1 MSAAP
6 ILQLEDVAVT
16 YSQIIPALRG
26 VSLTVPSGAIVA
38 LLGGNGAGKTSTLK
52 AISGLIRAERGEL
65 TSGRIVYRGTAITDA
80 DPWTLAE
87 RGLVQVLEGRRCFA
101 HLSVEENLL
110 LGAFVRR
117 PARSELAAELERIYG
132 IFPRLKERRGALAGY
147 TSGGEQQMVAIGRA
161 LMARPALVLLDEP
174 SMGLAPQ
181 VVEEIF
187 ETIATLNR
195 DDGVSF
201 LLAEQN
207 AAIALRYAQFGYVLE
222 SGRVG
227 KHGKA
232 HVLLELD
239 TLRDAYLGNGAS
251 GARGKQASRSN
262 HDRSSVCRSPAIVTD
277 FAMALTQRG

>member
-6 ILQLEDVAVT
+6 ILQVEEIAVT
-16 YSQIIPALRG
+16 YNQLIAALRG

-38 LLGGNGAGKTSTLK
+38 LLGGNGAGKTTTLK
-52 AISGLIRAERGEL
+52 AVSNLIRAERGEL
-65 TSGRIVYRGTAITDA
+65 TSGRITYRGNATIDV

-101 HLSVEENLL
+101 HLSVDENLR
-110 LGAFVRR
+110 LGAFVRSPSR
-117 PARSELAAELERIYG
+117 ADLEAELERIYG
-132 IFPRLKERRGALAGY
+132 IFPRLRERRKTLAGY
-147 TSGGEQQMVAIGRA
+147 TSGGEQQMLAIGRA

-187 ETIATLNR
+187 ETVAALNR

-207 AAIALRYAQFGYVLE
+207 AAIALRYAQSGYVLE
-222 SGRVG
+222 GGRVVA
-227 KHGKA
+227 HGKA
-232 HVLLELD
+232 DVLLELD
-239 TLRDAYLGNGAS
+239 GLRDAYLGS
-251 GARGKQASRSN
+251 GEQTAEVTGGRRRGSRY
-262 HDRSSVCRSPAIVTD
+262 AT
-277 FAMALTQRG
+277 AAAAAAAAA

>member
-6 ILQLEDVAVT
+6 ILQVDDIAVT
-16 YSQIIPALRG
+16 YSQLIPALRG

-38 LLGGNGAGKTSTLK
+38 LLGGNGAGKTTTLK
-52 AISGLIRAERGEL
+52 AISNLIRAERGEL
-65 TSGRIVYRGTAITDA
+65 TSGRIAYRGDAITDV

-101 HLSVEENLL
+101 HLSVEQNLR

-117 PARSELAAELERIYG
+117 PARADLEADLERIYG
-132 IFPRLKERRGALAGY
+132 TFPRLKERRKALAGY

-161 LMARPALVLLDEP
+161 LMARPSLVLLDEP

-187 ETIATLNR
+187 ETVAALNR

-207 AAIALRYAQFGYVLE
+207 AAIALQYAQSGYVLE
-222 SGRVG
+222 GGRVVA
-227 KHGKA
+227 HGKA
-232 HVLLELD
+232 EALLELD
-239 TLRDAYLGNGAS
+239 TLRDAYLGRGQSATS
-251 GARGKQASRSN
+251 GTRRGSR
-262 HDRSSVCRSPAIVTD
+262 HPVP
-277 FAMALTQRG
+277 

>member
-6 ILQLEDVAVT
+6 ILQVDDIAVT
-16 YSQIIPALRG
+16 YSQLIPALRG

-38 LLGGNGAGKTSTLK
+38 LLGGNGAGKTTTLK
-52 AISGLIRAERGEL
+52 AISNLIRAERGEL
-65 TSGRIVYRGTAITDA
+65 TSGRIAYRGDAITDV

-101 HLSVEENLL
+101 HLSVEENLR

-117 PARSELAAELERIYG
+117 PARADLEADLERIYG
-132 IFPRLKERRGALAGY
+132 TFPRLKERRKALAGY

-161 LMARPALVLLDEP
+161 LMARPSLVLLDEP

-187 ETIATLNR
+187 ETVAALNR

-207 AAIALRYAQFGYVLE
+207 AAIALQYAQSGYVLE
-222 SGRVG
+222 GGRVVA
-227 KHGKA
+227 HGKA
-232 HVLLELD
+232 EALLELD
-239 TLRDAYLGNGAS
+239 TLRDAYLG
-251 GARGKQASRSN
+251 RGQSATGSTRRGSR
-262 HDRSSVCRSPAIVTD
+262 HPAP
-277 FAMALTQRG
+277 

>member
-6 ILQLEDVAVT
+6 ILQVEDVAVT

-65 TSGRIVYRGTAITDA
+65 TSGRIAYRGDPITDA

-117 PARSELAAELERIYG
+117 PARGELAAELERIYG
-132 IFPRLKERRGALAGY
+132 IFPRLKERRAALAGY

-207 AAIALRYAQFGYVLE
+207 AAIALRYAQYGYVLE
-222 SGRVG
+222 SGRVV
-227 KHGKA
+227 KHGQA
-232 HVLLELD
+232 QTLLDLD
-239 TLRDAYLGNGAS
+239 TLRDAYLGSDKPGKS
-251 GARGKQASRSN
+251 GAAATPGRSR
-262 HDRSSVCRSPAIVTD
+262 RLRAQLAPPG
-277 FAMALTQRG
+277 LP

>member
-6 ILQLEDVAVT
+6 ILQVEDVAVT

-26 VSLTVPSGAIVA
+26 VSLTVPFGAIVA

-65 TSGRIVYRGTAITDA
+65 TSGRIAYRGDPITDA

-117 PARSELAAELERIYG
+117 PSRGELAAELERIYG
-132 IFPRLKERRGALAGY
+132 IFPRLKERRETLAGY

-195 DDGVSF
+195 ADGVSF

-207 AAIALRYAQFGYVLE
+207 AAIALHYAQFGYVLE
-222 SGRVG
+222 SGRVV
-227 KHGKA
+227 KHGPA
-232 HVLLELD
+232 QTLLNLD
-239 TLRDAYLGNGAS
+239 TLRDAYLGSGNVGKSGVGA
-251 GARGKQASRSN
+251 ARGRSRSL
-262 HDRSSVCRSPAIVTD
+262 RARAEIASSTMDS
-277 FAMALTQRG
+277 L

>member
-6 ILQLEDVAVT
+6 ILQVDDIAVT
-16 YSQIIPALRG
+16 YSQLIPALRG

-38 LLGGNGAGKTSTLK
+38 LLGGNGAGKTTTLK
-52 AISGLIRAERGEL
+52 AISNLIRAGRGEL
-65 TSGRIVYRGTAITDA
+65 TSGRIAYRGDAITDV

-101 HLSVEENLL
+101 HLSVEENLR

-117 PARSELAAELERIYG
+117 PARADLEADLERIYG
-132 IFPRLKERRGALAGY
+132 TFPRLKERRKALAGY

-161 LMARPALVLLDEP
+161 LMARPSLVLLDEP

-187 ETIATLNR
+187 ETVAALNR

-207 AAIALRYAQFGYVLE
+207 AAIALQYAQSGYVLE
-222 SGRVG
+222 GGRVVA
-227 KHGKA
+227 HGKA
-232 HVLLELD
+232 EALLELD
-239 TLRDAYLGNGAS
+239 TLRDAYLG
-251 GARGKQASRSN
+251 RGQSATGSTRRGSR
-262 HDRSSVCRSPAIVTD
+262 HPVP
-277 FAMALTQRG
+277 

>member
-1 MSAAP
+1 
-6 ILQLEDVAVT
+6 
-16 YSQIIPALRG
+16 
-26 VSLTVPSGAIVA
+26 
-38 LLGGNGAGKTSTLK
+38 LGGNGAGKTSTLK

-65 TSGRIVYRGTAITDA
+65 TSGRIAYRDDSITDA

-101 HLSVEENLL
+101 HLSVEENLR
-110 LGAFVRR
+110 LGAFARR
-117 PARSELAAELERIYG
+117 PTRGELAADLERIYG

-187 ETIATLNR
+187 ETVGQLNR

-222 SGRVG
+222 SGRVV
-227 KHGKA
+227 KHGEA
-232 HVLLELD
+232 PVLLELD
-239 TLRDAYLGNGAS
+239 TLRDAYLGSNEPGAIS
-251 GARGKQASRSN
+251 KLGRSRRLRAQLDVYRGAL
-262 HDRSSVCRSPAIVTD
+262 DR
-277 FAMALTQRG
+277 F